1 MQRYAGRVAMVTGA
15 SSGIGAAITRALLRH
30 GVTVVGADVQPD
42 RMEAWELND
51 AKGKLYPRYCDV
63 SNEESVVSAFKW
75 TLDNLGGVDIL
86 INSAGVFFDASPTG
100 GATKVWRRILDVNVL
115 GLSICT
121 REAVQGMLSRG
132 VEDGFIIHIC
142 SLAAYIPTH
151 DPEYAM
157 YFGSKTAVRVLLDGL
172 RKDLLARNSRI
183 RVGEVSP
190 ALVKTEI
197 MKNVS
202 EDKHA
207 LWDSPC
213 LQPDAVAQ
221 AVLYM
226 LSQEPHVMVSDVII
240 RATGSLH

>member
-30 GVTVVGADVQPD
+30 GLTVVGVDLQPD

-51 AKGKLYPRYCDV
+51 AKGKLYPRCCDV

-86 INSAGVFFDASPTG
+86 INSAGVFFDASLTG
-100 GATKVWRRILDVNVL
+100 GATKDWRRMLDVNVL

-142 SLAAYIPTH
+142 SLAAYIPPH
-151 DPEYAM
+151 DPQYAM

-202 EDKHA
+202 EDNRA

-213 LQPDAVAQ
+213 LQPDDVAQ

>member
-1 MQRYAGRVAMVTGA
+1 MQRYAGRLAMVTGA
-15 SSGIGAAITRALLRH
+15 SSGIGAAIARALLRH
-30 GVTVVGADVQPD
+30 GVTVVGADLQPD

-86 INSAGVFFDASPTG
+86 INNAGVFFDASLTG
-100 GATKVWRRILDVNVL
+100 GATKDWRRMLDVNVL

-142 SLAAYIPTH
+142 SLAAYIPPH

-157 YFGSKTAVRVLLDGL
+157 YFGSKTAVKVLLDGL
-172 RKDLLARNSRI
+172 RRDLLARNSRI

-197 MKNVS
+197 LKNVS
-202 EDKHA
+202 EDNHA
-207 LWDSPC
+207 MWDSPC
-213 LQPDAVAQ
+213 LKPDDVAQ

-240 RATGSLH
+240 RATGSLY

>member
-30 GVTVVGADVQPD
+30 GLTVVGVDLQPD

-86 INSAGVFFDASPTG
+86 INSAGVFFDASLTG
-100 GATKVWRRILDVNVL
+100 GATKDWRHTLDVNVL

-142 SLAAYIPTH
+142 SLAAYIPPH
-151 DPEYAM
+151 DPQYAM

-202 EDKHA
+202 EDNRA

-213 LQPDAVAQ
+213 LQPDDVAQ

>member
-30 GVTVVGADVQPD
+30 GVTVVGVDLQPD

-51 AKGKLYPRYCDV
+51 ATGKLHPRYCDV

-86 INSAGVFFDASPTG
+86 INSAGVFFDVTLTG
-100 GATKVWRRILDVNVL
+100 GATKDWRRMLDVNVL

-121 REAVQGMLSRG
+121 REAVQDMLSRG
-132 VEDGFIIHIC
+132 VQDGFIIHIC
-142 SLAAYIPTH
+142 SLAAHIPPH

-197 MKNVS
+197 SKNVS
-202 EDKHA
+202 EDNQA

-213 LQPDAVAQ
+213 LQPDDVAQ